1 MRLLLQPEH
10 VGQAERHFAR
20 DARRRCK
27 YYGEWFGPYPYGH
40 ITIVDPAWQSGAGG
54 MEYPTLFTA
63 GTRWLAPRA
72 RRRSPK
78 A

>member
-10 VGQAERHFAR
+10 AAQADAAFRGHAR
-20 DARRRCK
+20 GARS
-27 YYGEWFGPYPYGH
+27 YGEWYGPYPYGH

-63 GTRWLAPRA
+63 GTRWLAPA
-72 RRRSPK
+72 ASASPK